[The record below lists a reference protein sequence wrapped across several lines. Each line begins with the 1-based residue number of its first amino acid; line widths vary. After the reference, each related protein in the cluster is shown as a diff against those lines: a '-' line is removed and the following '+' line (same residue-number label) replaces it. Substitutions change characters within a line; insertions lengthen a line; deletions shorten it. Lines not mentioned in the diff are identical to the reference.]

1 MTSFITARLCKA
13 QFLADKI
20 VMIKP
25 LSDHILLEPL
35 REEKK
40 KGGIILPDTVDKE
53 RPEKGKVVA
62 VGPGKLINPPTGG
75 GKRVPIELKK
85 GQIVLFKKYGPDEI
99 KIDDKEYLIAREEDI
114 LAILE

>member
-1 MTSFITARLCKA
+1 
-13 QFLADKI
+13 
-20 VMIKP
+20 MIKP

-62 VGPGKLINPPTGG
+62 VGPGRVDKD
-75 GKRVPIELKK
+75 GKRVAMEVKK
-85 GQIVLFKKYGPDEI
+85 GQVVLFKKYGPDEI
-99 KIDDKEYLIAREEDI
+99 KVDDKEYLIAREEDI
-114 LAILE
+114 LAVLN